1 MKTKT
6 VKIKDLYIDPKLT
19 NLRHVNPVFVSR
31 YRQAYRN
38 EANMPLII
46 VQIIDAMVRVIS
58 GNHRATALREEYG
71 EDHEVKVEVKEY
83 ASEREVLE
91 DFAKQNAT
99 HGNPIDDFTKKKL
112 TKALLDEGCTPE
124 NIAVLFNVSVK
135 RIEMLGD
142 DIVQVTLGNGE
153 IEDRPAKK
161 GFEPEAPISEVQ
173 YSEHA
178 NKDRGLTVSQ
188 QAGQLVRWLQQDL
201 ILKSDTNILALKLLK
216 TAIDKYLSD
225 VKKSKVKEL
234 A

>member
-6 VKIKDLYIDPKLT
+6 VKIKDLHIDLKLT

-46 VQIIDAMVRVIS
+46 VQIIDDLYRVVS

-91 DFAKQNAT
+91 DFAKQNAS

-124 NIAVLFNVSVK
+124 SIASLFNVSVK

-142 DIVQVTLGNGE
+142 DIIQVTLGNGT
-153 IEDRPAKK
+153 IEDRPAKN
-161 GFEPEAPISEVQ
+161 GFKPEAPISEKQ
-173 YSEHA
+173 YDEHSQ
-178 NKDRGLTVSQ
+178 KDRGLTVVQ
-188 QAGQLVRWLQQDL
+188 QAGQLTRWLSQD
-201 ILKSDTNILALKLLK
+201 IIQKTESNIVALKLLK
-216 TAIDKYLSD
+216 VAIDKFLAT
-225 VKKSKVKEL
+225 KKVKEKEL